1 MSKKIGNPALAA
13 ALIPAAASAASN
25 ATRRIERER
34 PKSGKE
40 VILTAI
46 DDIPPMV
53 KGVLIVGIVGGAGFL
68 IYRAVKK
75 AKETAEQREIVKAEE
90 TTGEDN
96 PWSANSFLGQR
107 TPSNV
112 RKLTSTQALADATTL
127 YECFDVWIDED
138 EEGAVTLFTKL
149 RSKYEVAQVVKAFE
163 DKYKKGVLQTMKN
176 GLIYTPNK
184 GLSSEN
190 YKLIIDNVANKPKF

>member
-1 MSKKIGNPALAA
+1 M
-13 ALIPAAASAASN
+13 
-25 ATRRIERER
+25 
-34 PKSGKE
+34 
-40 VILTAI
+40 
-46 DDIPPMV
+46 
-53 KGVLIVGIVGGAGFL
+53 
-68 IYRAVKK
+68 
-75 AKETAEQREIVKAEE
+75 
-90 TTGEDN
+90 
-96 PWSANSFLGQR
+96 
-107 TPSNV
+107 TP
-112 RKLTSTQALADATTL
+112 TQALADATLL
-127 YECFDVWIDED
+127 YKCFDVWIDED

>member
-1 MSKKIGNPALAA
+1 MSKKIGNPALAT
-13 ALIPAAASAASN
+13 ALLPAAASAASS
-25 ATRRIERER
+25 ATKTIERER

-40 VILTAI
+40 VLLTAI

-53 KGVLIVGIVGGAGFL
+53 KGVLLIGIVGGVGFL

-75 AKETAEQREIVKAEE
+75 AKETAEQREVVKAEE

-96 PWSANSFLGQR
+96 PWSANSFLGQKI
-107 TPSNV
+107 PSNV
-112 RKLTSTQALADATTL
+112 RKLSATQALAYATQL
-127 YECFDVWIDED
+127 HNCFAVLMDED
-138 EEGAVTLFTKL
+138 EEEAVSIFTSL

-163 DKYKKGVLQTMKN
+163 DKYKKGVLKTLKE
-176 GLIYTPNK
+176 GFIYLPNA
-184 GLSSEN
+184 GLSSED